1 MTGAMAFPV
10 RAAGESPAQMQ
21 PMGTMMD
28 WLPIETKP
36 PLTHVEERGE
46 YRTDDGML
54 WYFKP
59 THWRPLS
66 RRKALDAL
74 TEHDQALG
82 LYEQHGDD

>member
-1 MTGAMAFPV
+1 
-10 RAAGESPAQMQ
+10 MQ

-46 YRTDDGML
+46 YRTDDGTL

-82 LYEQHGDD
+82 LYEQNARDEDEAAQMMDNGRNTGGRI